1 MLKNFPN
8 VFKNNIRFFNKSSL
22 FRCDFSRKNL
32 KNSNISVSEPFG
44 EGITAEDYKEE
55 SGNNLD
61 YIKVYHGS
69 YPYMPLDDHPLI
81 PGYARM
87 IAVSREII
95 DKLKEVNVEKTK
107 LVMSVLKNPEK
118 VEALQSSMSV
128 FLLNISIGNKFL
140 LISFQI

>member
-8 VFKNNIRFFNKSSL
+8 VLNRNIRFFYKSS
-22 FRCDFSRKNL
+22 FYRFDFSRKNL
-32 KNSNISVSEPFG
+32 KTSNISLTEPFG
-44 EGITAEDYKEE
+44 DGITAEDYKEE

-95 DKLKEVNVEKTK
+95 DKLKEANVEKTK

-118 VEALQSSMSV
+118 VEALQASM
-128 FLLNISIGNKFL
+128 
-140 LISFQI
+140 

>member
-8 VFKNNIRFFNKSSL
+8 VLKNNIRFFYKSP
-22 FRCDFSRKNL
+22 FCRFDFSRKNL
-32 KNSNISVSEPFG
+32 KNSNIPVTELYG
-44 EGITAEDYKEE
+44 EGITQEDYKEE
-55 SGNNLD
+55 GGDSLD

-95 DKLKEVNVEKTK
+95 DKLKEVNIEKTK

-118 VEALQSSMSV
+118 VEALQASM
-128 FLLNISIGNKFL
+128 
-140 LISFQI
+140 